1 MDLSSTSGG
10 FHLDA
15 TYPDTPKLFPPGT
28 APLQHAF
35 MDAFR
40 GMLDGLF
47 QSCVVRSNSLL
58 DLGSAEHHRRTISTF
73 LGIERLEDL
82 CSRWRISEDIVGK
95 STHHGNLAKVDAWYQ
110 KGKDEGPYCLLP
122 SLSGRRGSGMR
133 IVQSGRVC

>member
-1 MDLSSTSGG
+1 VVDFTLTPHTLIPPNSS
-10 FHLDA
+10 
-15 TYPDTPKLFPPGT
+15 
-28 APLQHAF
+28 LQEQYAF

-40 GMLDGLF
+40 DTLDGLF
-47 QSCVVRSNSLL
+47 QLCVVRSNSLL

-95 STHHGNLAKVDAWYQ
+95 STHHGNLAKVDTWYQ

-122 SLSGRRGSGMR
+122 SLSGQRGSGMR